1 MNRKRSLTIK
11 EKNKLL
17 AAEGKRL
24 RCFGMTFRILPT
36 PEQIAQ
42 INQTLGCHRLIFN
55 SYLASRIEDYQ
66 TNQTTLSVAAFKKDR
81 LNALKDEKPYLK
93 AVDKFSLETAC
104 EQVQAAYDRFFAK
117 RGGFPKFKKKHSSKQ
132 TYTTKYTNGN
142 IAVTPEAIK
151 LPKLGLVALFPKK
164 TNRKRLQS
172 LFDGTLKIQTATITR
187 TATGYSVSLSVQE
200 VVAIPQPVDLA
211 ADYRCV
217 GIDLGLKTFAVVYDG
232 KDFADY
238 SHGAYIKQA
247 EKKLAKLQQQ
257 LARCQKGSKNYDKQ
271 RTKVAKRHE
280 HIANQ
285 RKDFHHKLSTTIA
298 NENQVVVVED
308 LNIRGMVKNHKL
320 AKAISNAG
328 WRQFITFLAYKLD
341 WRGGRLVKVNR
352 FFASSRL
359 CSACG
364 HQYVELTLDERH
376 WACSHCGTV
385 HDRDHNASVNIRNEG
400 LRLLAV

>member
-1 MNRKRSLTIK
+1 MKRKRPLTIK
-11 EKNKLL
+11 EMNKLL
-17 AAEGKRL
+17 AVDGKRL

-36 PEQIAQ
+36 SEQVAQ

-55 SYLASRIEDYQ
+55 TYLATRIDAYQ
-66 TNQTTLSVAAFKKDR
+66 TDQTTLSVAAFKKDH
-81 LNALKDEKPYLK
+81 LNALKTEKPYLK
-93 AVDKFSLETAC
+93 AVDKFALETAG
-104 EQVQAAYDRFFAK
+104 EQVQAAYDRFFVK
-117 RGGFPKFKKKHSSKQ
+117 LGGFPKFKKKHASKQ

-151 LPKLGLVALFPKK
+151 LPKLGLVPLFPKK

-172 LFDGTLKIQTATITR
+172 LMDGNLDIKTATIAR
-187 TATGYSVSLSVQE
+187 TSTGYTVSLSVQE
-200 VVAIPQPVDLA
+200 VVAIPQPVDPA
-211 ADYRCV
+211 AANHCV

-232 KDFADY
+232 ESFSSY
-238 SHGAYIKQA
+238 SQGDYIKQA
-247 EKKLAKLQQQ
+247 EKKLAKLQQK
-257 LARCQKGSKNYDKQ
+257 LARCQKGSRNYDKQ
-271 RTKVAKRHE
+271 RTKVAKLHE

-341 WRGGRLVKVNR
+341 WRGGLLVKVNR
-352 FFASSRL
+352 FFPSSRL

-376 WACSHCGTV
+376 WVCSHCGSV
-385 HDRDHNASVNIRNEG
+385 HDRDDNASINIRTEG
-400 LRLLAV
+400 LRILAA